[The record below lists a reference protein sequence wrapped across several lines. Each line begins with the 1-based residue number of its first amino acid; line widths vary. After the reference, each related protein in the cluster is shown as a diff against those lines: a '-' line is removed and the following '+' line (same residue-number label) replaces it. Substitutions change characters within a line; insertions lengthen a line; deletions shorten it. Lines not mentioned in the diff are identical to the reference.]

1 MSALII
7 NRNIIAL
14 NRIALKRGFDFGM
27 DMRC

>member
-1 MSALII
+1 MSALFA
-7 NRNIIAL
+7 NLNIVAL